1 MIFNKF
7 YLRNKLLLLRCFLF
21 SCRNT
26 HYNFSKYLL
35 KNPKS
40 IIVLLFFKCYH
51 FYFTSSSFQLYHQK
65 LSFPYLCDHPI
76 YCQGE
81 LLDTIQM
88 SSIFN
93 DSKTFVDMPSK
104 FHPDLILEKFKN
116 LSNFSISSLKE
127 FISDNFLPAGS
138 EIIAK
143 VPEV

>member
-1 MIFNKF
+1 MSS
-7 YLRNKLLLLRCFLF
+7 FLF
-21 SCRNT
+21 
-26 HYNFSKYLL
+26 YFFLL
-35 KNPKS
+35 S
-40 IIVLLFFKCYH
+40 II
-51 FYFTSSSFQLYHQK
+51 SSKALI
-65 LSFPYLCDHPI
+65 PPCDHPI